1 MCNSILFCRLWY
13 LQQRK
18 VRIHLKQS
26 NDVLISLVSLYAYI
40 LKLGMAQ
47 FVPQLSSEYREL
59 MQLLCVAT
67 TPYVVNLLEAYWL
80 IERLMNTNHLN
91 VLAIYICI
99 IILKIRILGEHIA
112 KPIL

>member
-18 VRIHLKQS
+18 VGIHLKQS
-26 NDVLISLVSLYAYI
+26 DDVFISLVSLYAYI
-40 LKLGMAQ
+40 LKLGMPQ
-47 FVPQLSSEYREL
+47 FVPQLSAEHRKL
-59 MQLLCVAT
+59 MQFLGVAT
-67 TPYVVNLLEAYWL
+67 TTYVVNLLEAYWL

>member
-1 MCNSILFCRLWY
+1 MCNSIFFCRLWY

-40 LKLGMAQ
+40 LKLGMPQ
-47 FVPQLSSEYREL
+47 FVPQLSAEHRKL
-59 MQLLCVAT
+59 MQFLGVAT
-67 TPYVVNLLEAYWL
+67 TTYVVNLLEAYWL